1 MIAADRDAHSASKAQ
16 PLVSPR
22 IETLYPITGMP
33 IIASSIFSS
42 TVSGFG

>member
-1 MIAADRDAHSASKAQ
+1 MATMTKNVFIDA
-16 PLVSPR
+16 VMETIVPR
-22 IETLYPITGMP
+22 RPAYPITGMP